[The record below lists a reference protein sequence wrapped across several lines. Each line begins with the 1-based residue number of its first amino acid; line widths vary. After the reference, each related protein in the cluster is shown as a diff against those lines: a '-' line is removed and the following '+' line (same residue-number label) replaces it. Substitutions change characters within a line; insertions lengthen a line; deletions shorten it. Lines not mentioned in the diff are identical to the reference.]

1 MYVRKGLNEMLELLG
16 EFCEIYAYSH
26 GLKHYI
32 LEVLKKLDPDQKWFT
47 ESRVWA
53 PASEEE

>member
-1 MYVRKGLNEMLELLG
+1 VRKGLNEMLELLG

-53 PASEEE
+53 PASEDE